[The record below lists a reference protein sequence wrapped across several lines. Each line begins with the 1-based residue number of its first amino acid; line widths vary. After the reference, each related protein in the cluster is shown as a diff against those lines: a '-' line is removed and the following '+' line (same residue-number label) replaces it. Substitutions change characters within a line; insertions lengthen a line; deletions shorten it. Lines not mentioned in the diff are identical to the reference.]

1 MEALCL
7 KRKYAEL
14 RIAVRQHRYD
24 GPNRNKNHEK
34 VIHVRI

>member
-14 RIAVRQHRYD
+14 RIAVCQHRYD
-24 GPNRNKNHEK
+24 GLNRNKNNDK
-34 VIHVRI
+34 GAHVRI